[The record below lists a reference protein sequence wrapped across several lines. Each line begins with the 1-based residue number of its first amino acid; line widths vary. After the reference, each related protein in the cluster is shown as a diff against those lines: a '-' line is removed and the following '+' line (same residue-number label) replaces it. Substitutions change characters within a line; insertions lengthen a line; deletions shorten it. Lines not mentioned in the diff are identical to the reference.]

1 MKFLMISFLWMNF
14 FALAE
19 TDPCKLNFKNSDCQF
34 RVRYSLS
41 GQIDMHGKMSR
52 PEYSTFVNNYYKKYG
67 IEGFLYKEN
76 ERSTLFEYAFS
87 NCENEPFKHKLL
99 NSFSKGRVVDGKN
112 VYQLVLPD
120 FVLASKDEL
129 GNFIFSLNVLFPEK
143 DNENLKK
150 SNELFGLPWDDPS
163 FLDGY
168 LDIIKKTIVEI
179 DRKNEFFKSSEYGV
193 EKEKLQKILDR
204 LSPIAQVSKEVC
216 AYTKMEEIESVKLKY
231 KELLQSSQKN
241 VIGCLLKNEQC
252 EIAGSLIN
260 SGDYPSDRLSEYFD
274 SIIKLKN
281 SKACVETLKSIF
293 MTMLRN
299 GNPITTNPKYTS
311 VGILKDVT
319 KYYQKYP
326 FDDQYLCGP
335 EYVVKRNNL
344 DDFTEN
350 LQKIM
355 EFQGRELMNKILAEK
370 DPIKKESLVNQ
381 FADINKL
388 DVDLS
393 RVDPV
398 TGKSILHLIA
408 DAGDYALLDNLK
420 SKGVEPYSIGHGETN
435 KDGLRALY
443 YAIESGE
450 MNKLKFAQHLYSS
463 VYKDAG
469 EMLSAKWYLK
479 KIKTKDP
486 EIKQFI
492 KDFKL
497 QIEVDLSHEY

>member
-1 MKFLMISFLWMNF
+1 MKFLIISFLWMSF
-14 FALAE
+14 IALAE

-41 GQIDMHGKMSR
+41 GQFDMDGKMSR
-52 PEYSTFVNNYYKKYG
+52 PEYSTYVNNYYKKYG
-67 IEGFLYKEN
+67 IEGFLYQDREH
-76 ERSTLFEYAFS
+76 STLFEYAFS

-99 NSFSKGRVVDGKN
+99 NSFAKGRVVDGKN
-112 VYQLVLPD
+112 VYQLVFPD
-120 FVLASKDEL
+120 FVLASKDSL
-129 GNFIFSLNVLFPEK
+129 GNFLFSLNVMFPEK

-168 LDIIKKTIVEI
+168 LDIIKKTIAEI
-179 DRKNEFFKSSEYGV
+179 DRKNEFFKYSEYTD

-204 LSPIAQVSKEVC
+204 LSPIAKVSKEVC
-216 AYTKMEEIESVKLKY
+216 DYTKMEEIESVKLKY
-231 KELLQSSQKN
+231 KELFQSSQKN
-241 VIGCLLKNEQC
+241 FIGCLLKNEQC
-252 EIAGSLIN
+252 ELAGSLIN
-260 SGDYPSDRLSEYFD
+260 SGDYPSEKLSEYFD
-274 SIIKLKN
+274 SIIKLNN
-281 SKACVETLKSIF
+281 SKACVETMKSIF

-326 FDDQYLCGP
+326 FDDHYLCGP
-335 EYVVKRNNL
+335 DYVVKRNNL
-344 DDFTEN
+344 DDFTKN
-350 LQKIM
+350 LQGIM

-393 RVDPV
+393 RLDPV
-398 TGKSILHLIA
+398 TGKSILHQIA
-408 DAGDYALLDNLK
+408 DAGDYKVLDTLLE
-420 SKGVEPYSIGHGETN
+420 KGLEPYSIGLGESD
-435 KDGLRALY
+435 KDGLNPLN
-443 YAIESGE
+443 YAIQSGE
-450 MNKLKFAQHLYSS
+450 LNKLKFAQHLYSS
-463 VYKDAG
+463 IYKDSG
-469 EMLSAKWYLK
+469 QISSAKWYLK

-486 EIKQFI
+486 ETKQFI